1 VLSVPIEVLPT
12 KNSTPV
18 TDPPA
23 SAAVAAMLTVLPV
36 MNPVPVAGDVM
47 LTVGSTLGAPKVPE
61 RLGITISAPVGSL
74 VT

>member
-1 VLSVPIEVLPT
+1 MYGAVLSVPTETPST

-23 SAAVAAMLTVLPV
+23 SAAVAAMFTTVPV

-47 LTVGSTLGAPKVPE
+47 LTVGSTLGAPKVP
-61 RLGITISAPVGSL
+61 
-74 VT
+74 